1 LTLIS
6 EKKLLLHPKK
16 FIHLDKM
23 AKTNY
28 ESVVILTPV
37 LSEKML
43 QDAANSFEKLITE
56 NGGELIH
63 KENWGLTKMAY
74 TIQNKTTGFY
84 QIFEFA
90 ADADAE
96 IVDKLEL
103 AYRRDEQVLRYL
115 TTKLDKHAV
124 KYNERRR
131 NGEFNKP
138 KPKKEDAPA
147 VKPATKEEP
156 VQEAKVESTT
166 NEVEES

>member
-1 LTLIS
+1 M
-6 EKKLLLHPKK
+6 EKTH
-16 FIHLDKM
+16 
-23 AKTNY
+23 Y
-28 ESVVILTPV
+28 ESVVVLTPV

-43 QDAANSFEKLITE
+43 QDAVSSFEKLITE

-74 TIQNKTTGFY
+74 PIQKKTTGFY

-90 ADADAE
+90 AEADAQ

-115 TTKLDKHAV
+115 CIKLDKHAI

-131 NGEFNKP
+131 NGEF
-138 KPKKEDAPA
+138 KKAKIVVTTNAAP
-147 VKPATKEEP
+147 V
-156 VQEAKVESTT
+156 VEAKVTPVTS
-166 NEVEES
+166 EEEE

>member
-1 LTLIS
+1 
-6 EKKLLLHPKK
+6 
-16 FIHLDKM
+16 M

-37 LSEKML
+37 LSERML
-43 QDAANSFEKLITE
+43 QDAASSFEKLITE

-74 TIQNKTTGFY
+74 QIQRKTTGFY

-138 KPKKEDAPA
+138 KPKKEEAPA
-147 VKPATKEEP
+147 AKPAKETAP
-156 VQEAKVESTT
+156 VEEVKVEATT

>member
-1 LTLIS
+1 
-6 EKKLLLHPKK
+6 
-16 FIHLDKM
+16 
-23 AKTNY
+23 
-28 ESVVILTPV
+28 
-37 LSEKML
+37 ML

-74 TIQNKTTGFY
+74 PIQKKTTGFY

-115 TTKLDKHAV
+115 TTKLDKHAI

-138 KPKKEDAPA
+138 KPKKDEAPA
-147 VKPATKEEP
+147 AQPAKETAP
-156 VQEAKVESTT
+156 VEEAKVEATT

>member
-1 LTLIS
+1 
-6 EKKLLLHPKK
+6 
-16 FIHLDKM
+16 M

-28 ESVVILTPV
+28 ESVVVLTPV

-43 QDAANSFEKLITE
+43 QEAVSSFEKLITE

-74 TIQNKTTGFY
+74 PIQNKTTGFY
-84 QIFEFA
+84 QIFEFT
-90 ADADAE
+90 ADPEAE

-115 TTKLDKHAV
+115 CIKLDKHAV

-138 KPKKEDAPA
+138 KKADAPA
-147 VKPATKEEP
+147 AAKPEP
-156 VQEAKVESTT
+156 AAKAAPAPVVEAKVETTT
-166 NEVEES
+166 NDEEE

>member
-1 LTLIS
+1 
-6 EKKLLLHPKK
+6 
-16 FIHLDKM
+16 M

-28 ESVVILTPV
+28 ESVVVLTPV

-43 QDAANSFEKLITE
+43 QEAVSSFEKLITE

-74 TIQNKTTGFY
+74 PIQKKTTGFY

-90 ADADAE
+90 AEPDAE

-115 TTKLDKHAV
+115 CIKLDKHAAR
-124 KYNERRR
+124 YNERRR

-138 KPKKEDAPA
+138 KEVAAPVA
-147 VKPATKEEP
+147 TPKPAPIAAAKVE
-156 VQEAKVESTT
+156 EAKVEPTSKQ
-166 NEVEES
+166 EEE

>member
-1 LTLIS
+1 
-6 EKKLLLHPKK
+6 
-16 FIHLDKM
+16 M

-43 QDAANSFEKLITE
+43 QEAANSFEKLITE

-74 TIQNKTTGFY
+74 PIQSKTTGFY
-84 QIFEFA
+84 QIFEFV
-90 ADADAE
+90 ADTE
-96 IVDKLEL
+96 TELIDKLEL

-115 TTKLDKHAV
+115 TIKLDKHAV

-138 KPKKEDAPA
+138 KQKKEDAPA
-147 VKPATKEEP
+147 IEQASPAKAEAEVTP
-156 VQEAKVESTT
+156 QESED
-166 NEVEES
+166 

>member
-1 LTLIS
+1 
-6 EKKLLLHPKK
+6 
-16 FIHLDKM
+16 M

-28 ESVVILTPV
+28 ESVVVLTPV

-43 QDAANSFEKLITE
+43 QDAVSSFEKLITE

-74 TIQNKTTGFY
+74 PIQKKTTGFY

-90 ADADAE
+90 AEPSAE

-115 TTKLDKHAV
+115 CIKLDKHAV

-138 KPKKEDAPA
+138 KAKEEAPA
-147 VKPATKEEP
+147 ATPAPAKKAPAAPVAEAQVEPTSNEE
-156 VQEAKVESTT
+156 E
-166 NEVEES
+166 

>member
-1 LTLIS
+1 
-6 EKKLLLHPKK
+6 
-16 FIHLDKM
+16 M

-37 LSEKML
+37 LSERML

-74 TIQNKTTGFY
+74 PIQKKTTGFY

-115 TTKLDKHAV
+115 TTKLDKHAI

-138 KPKKEDAPA
+138 KPKKEETPAAQPAKETAP
-147 VKPATKEEP
+147 VEE
-156 VQEAKVESTT
+156 VKVEATT

>member
-1 LTLIS
+1 
-6 EKKLLLHPKK
+6 
-16 FIHLDKM
+16 M

-28 ESVVILTPV
+28 ESVVVLTPV

-43 QDAANSFEKLITE
+43 QEAVSSFEKLITE

-74 TIQNKTTGFY
+74 PIQKKTTGFY
-84 QIFEFA
+84 QIFEFEA
-90 ADADAE
+90 EPDAE

-115 TTKLDKHAV
+115 CLKLDKHAV

-138 KPKKEDAPA
+138 KKADAPEA
-147 VKPATKEEP
+147 AKPAPKEKAAP
-156 VQEAKVESTT
+156 VAEAKVETAS
-166 NEVEES
+166 NEEEE

>member
-1 LTLIS
+1 
-6 EKKLLLHPKK
+6 
-16 FIHLDKM
+16 M

-28 ESVVILTPV
+28 ESVIILTPV

-43 QDAANSFEKLITE
+43 QDAVDSYRKLITG

-74 TIQNKTTGFY
+74 PIQKKTTGFY

-90 ADADAE
+90 AEPDAE

-115 TTKLDKHAV
+115 CIKLDKHAI

-131 NGEFNKP
+131 NGEF
-138 KPKKEDAPA
+138 KKAKIVDNTNAAPVA
-147 VKPATKEEP
+147 
-156 VQEAKVESTT
+156 EAKVTPVTS
-166 NEVEES
+166 EEEE

>member
-1 LTLIS
+1 
-6 EKKLLLHPKK
+6 
-16 FIHLDKM
+16 M
-23 AKTNY
+23 AKTHY
-28 ESVVILTPV
+28 ESVVVLTPV

-43 QDAANSFEKLITE
+43 QDAVSSFEKLITE

-74 TIQNKTTGFY
+74 PIQKKTTGFY

-90 ADADAE
+90 AEADAQ

-115 TTKLDKHAV
+115 CIKLDKHAI

-131 NGEFNKP
+131 NGEF
-138 KPKKEDAPA
+138 KKAKLVDNTSTAPIA
-147 VKPATKEEP
+147 
-156 VQEAKVESTT
+156 EAKVATITS
-166 NEVEES
+166 EEEE

>member
-1 LTLIS
+1 
-6 EKKLLLHPKK
+6 
-16 FIHLDKM
+16 M

-28 ESVVILTPV
+28 ESVVVLTPV
-37 LSEKML
+37 LSEKMMQEAVL
-43 QDAANSFEKLITE
+43 SFEKLITE

-74 TIQNKTTGFY
+74 PIQKKTTGFY

-90 ADADAE
+90 AEPNAE
-96 IVDKLEL
+96 TVDKLEL

-115 TTKLDKHAV
+115 CIKLDKHAA

-138 KPKKEDAPA
+138 KVKETAAPEA
-147 VKPATKEEP
+147 AKPTSTSAP
-156 VQEAKVESTT
+156 VAEAKSEPTP
-166 NEVEES
+166 NEEE

>member
-1 LTLIS
+1 M
-6 EKKLLLHPKK
+6 HPLK
-16 FIHLDKM
+16 FIHLIKM

-37 LSEKML
+37 LSERML
-43 QDAANSFEKLITE
+43 QDASSSFEKLITE

-74 TIQNKTTGFY
+74 PIQRKTTGFY

-138 KPKKEDAPA
+138 KPKKEEVPAAQPAAKAAP
-147 VKPATKEEP
+147 E
-156 VQEAKVESTT
+156 EAKVESTT